1 MNTKLIVGVLAALM
15 LVSVAATP
23 AVAAQATDQA
33 GTEQVDECTNADKGP
48 DGDAGPPGFVS
59 NLVPDFLGD
68 LFASLPAPDFVKSA
82 FGAETC

>member
-23 AVAAQATDQA
+23 AVAAQPDQA
-33 GTEQVDECTNADKGP
+33 ATEKVDACKNADNGP